1 MIILYSFFIQ
11 LYAWAIR
18 ITGLFSQK
26 AKLLAKGQ
34 NSSFAILSENISD
47 KNRYIWVHAAS
58 LGEFEQGRPIIEA
71 IKKEQPEY
79 KIVLTFFSPS
89 GYEIRKNYSMADVIC
104 YLPMDKKSN
113 AKKFIKLIKPEKAIF
128 IKYEF
133 WANYLLTLKKNNI
146 PTYIVS
152 AIFREK
158 QLFFKSYAGW
168 YRNLLTCFSHIFVQ
182 DKHSKELLDKFNIKN
197 VTVSGDTR
205 FDRVTNIASNSKEL
219 PLIES
224 FKGGNQVIVAGSSWE
239 PDEKLLFEY
248 FNNNDVKL
256 IIAPHETQPERIKS
270 ILRKTNKNVA
280 LYSEQ
285 DKQKFE
291 SADCLIIDCIGILS
305 SIYKYADIAYIGGG
319 FGVGIHNV
327 LEAAVYGTPVIF
339 GPNYARFKEANDLV
353 NRQGGFSIQNCE
365 ELTVLLNRFLT
376 EKNFLEKKKK
386 KASVYIKENVGATEL
401 FMRNIF

>member
-376 EKNFLEKKKK
+376 EKNFLAETSK

>member
-11 LYAWAIR
+11 LYAWALR

-34 NSSFAILSENISD
+34 NSSFAILSEKISD

-79 KIVLTFFSPS
+79 KIALTFFSPS

-158 QLFFKSYAGW
+158 
-168 YRNLLTCFSHIFVQ
+168 V
-182 DKHSKELLDKFNIKN
+182 HSM
-197 VTVSGDTR
+197 VST
-205 FDRVTNIASNSKEL
+205 T
-219 PLIES
+219 
-224 FKGGNQVIVAGSSWE
+224 
-239 PDEKLLFEY
+239 
-248 FNNNDVKL
+248 
-256 IIAPHETQPERIKS
+256 
-270 ILRKTNKNVA
+270 
-280 LYSEQ
+280 
-285 DKQKFE
+285 
-291 SADCLIIDCIGILS
+291 
-305 SIYKYADIAYIGGG
+305 
-319 FGVGIHNV
+319 
-327 LEAAVYGTPVIF
+327 
-339 GPNYARFKEANDLV
+339 
-353 NRQGGFSIQNCE
+353 
-365 ELTVLLNRFLT
+365 
-376 EKNFLEKKKK
+376 
-386 KASVYIKENVGATEL
+386 
-401 FMRNIF
+401 